1 MTNTLTPITAMLHT
15 SLIMIANQMK
25 VTAAARHGEC
35 AIGWRR
41 GVSDGYYGPDLSITT
56 SVLLG
61 YMWKQGLKAVSDAIA
76 GAFPVFLTTASG
88 WPTSG
93 R

>member
-1 MTNTLTPITAMLHT
+1 MMEVPF
-15 SLIMIANQMK
+15 
-25 VTAAARHGEC
+25 
-35 AIGWRR
+35 GWRR

-76 GAFPVFLTTASG
+76 GAFPSFFNDSFRLAHLGTMMYIVVVG
-88 WPTSG
+88 GEP
-93 R
+93 